1 MMCEDITM
9 PTFEDDYDL
18 NSDNVTDLRNYTKRY
33 DSEKIKIKGNT
44 DYVSFIYDWRGLN
57 NPLNGTLYKE
67 VRGMTSYI
75 VDNSTLYELWF
86 TSGLLKTFTIK
97 SNGKNKVITFR
108 YWQRK
113 FVFNYFDQVI
123 GLRVAVAN

>member
-1 MMCEDITM
+1 
-9 PTFEDDYDL
+9 
-18 NSDNVTDLRNYTKRY
+18 
-33 DSEKIKIKGNT
+33 
-44 DYVSFIYDWRGLN
+44 
-57 NPLNGTLYKE
+57 
-67 VRGMTSYI
+67 MTSYI

-108 YWQRK
+108 YWQRT